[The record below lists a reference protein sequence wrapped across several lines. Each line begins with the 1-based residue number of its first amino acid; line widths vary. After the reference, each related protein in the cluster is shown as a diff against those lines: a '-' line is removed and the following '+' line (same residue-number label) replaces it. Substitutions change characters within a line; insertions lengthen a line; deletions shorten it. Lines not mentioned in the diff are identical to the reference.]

1 MMDRLATDAAL
12 APAEDVDGREFDALL
27 LARSERDTPE
37 AGRID
42 GVLVGRLVGFTND
55 GDTPLVTYPGQ
66 SESAALPARTT
77 VDLHAS
83 HIDRDVMLV
92 FEAGDPRRPIVAG
105 CLKLAGVAAMPGQVQ
120 IEADGRRTVV
130 SAREQIVLRCG
141 EASITLTA
149 AGKILIQGAYVSAK
163 SSGVLRVKGGSVQIN

>member
-1 MMDRLATDAAL
+1 MSDRIATGAVL
-12 APAEDVDGREFDALL
+12 SSTEHVDGREFDALL
-27 LARSERDTPE
+27 SARSERSVP

-55 GDTPLVTYPGQ
+55 GDTPLVTYAGQPG
-66 SESAALPARTT
+66 SAPLPARAT
-77 VDLHAS
+77 VDVHAS
-83 HIDRDVMLV
+83 HIDRDVVLM
-92 FEAGDPRRPIVAG
+92 FEAGDPHRPIVAG
-105 CLKLAGVAAMPGQVQ
+105 CLKLAGVAVMPGQVQ
-120 IEADGRRTVV
+120 IEADGRRVVV
-130 SAREQIVLRCG
+130 SAREQVVLRCG